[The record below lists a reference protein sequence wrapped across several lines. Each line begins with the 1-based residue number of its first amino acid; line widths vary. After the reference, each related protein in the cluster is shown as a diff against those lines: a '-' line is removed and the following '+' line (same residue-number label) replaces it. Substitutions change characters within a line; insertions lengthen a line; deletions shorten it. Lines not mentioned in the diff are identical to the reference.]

1 MHSSVISFISKY
13 SIMRMSFLTGSKILG
28 GASFFAILLAVSSC
42 NKNASVA
49 TPRPPGNEFL
59 TTVELAYVNQ
69 NNAADNGIGIWRQ
82 LDPTGAA
89 APDTSK
95 AIINL
100 KANSTYTVTMI
111 LLDETKHPV
120 DTVSIVIRQRQNY
133 HLEYYQPTPISAQN
147 LIISNTSTD
156 IPVADGTVTSATG
169 PYLNLVVTRTDYD
182 NNTPPMQVGLNTIF
196 ATGAASNG
204 RLRVVQRH
212 QPNVKNGTYEPGS
225 ADFDTNFTVN
235 IN

>member
-1 MHSSVISFISKY
+1 MT
-13 SIMRMSFLTGSKILG
+13 FLTGSKILA
-28 GASFFAILLAVSSC
+28 GASFVATLLVMSSC

-59 TTVELAYVNQ
+59 TTVELVYQNQ
-69 NNAADNGIGIWRQ
+69 NNAQDTGRSIWRQ

-95 AIINL
+95 AFLNL
-100 KANSTYTVTMI
+100 KANANYNVTML
-111 LLDETKHPV
+111 LLDETKHPA
-120 DTVSIVIRQRQNY
+120 DTVSIVIRQRQNF
-133 HLEYYQPTPISAQN
+133 HLEYYQPAPISPQN
-147 LIISNTSTD
+147 LIISPTSTD
-156 IPVADGTVTSATG
+156 IPVVDGTLTSATG

-182 NNTPPMQVGLNTIF
+182 TNNPPLQVGLNTIF
-196 ATGAASNG
+196 ATGAASMG
-204 RLRVVQRH
+204 WLRVVQRH

-225 ADFDTNFTVN
+225 ADFDINVKVN